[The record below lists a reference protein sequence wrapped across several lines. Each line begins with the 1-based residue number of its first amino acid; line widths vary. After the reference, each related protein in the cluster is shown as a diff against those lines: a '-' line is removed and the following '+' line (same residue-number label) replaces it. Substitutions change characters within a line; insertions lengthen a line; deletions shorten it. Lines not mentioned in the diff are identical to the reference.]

1 MRQSLNTIL
10 GAALVIGC
18 GSAFAQGGDLA
29 GVTMRVLDDVRDVD
43 AVVIE
48 LGANRGEGEEGAD
61 RDGAARGDDTNTAAA
76 DAAQATEERDLDEAR
91 ARADLHDPDDDE
103 RAEGKLEDNDV
114 EHPAVPPT
122 P

>member
-1 MRQSLNTIL
+1 MRPSMSTIL

-48 LGANRGEGEEGAD
+48 LGANRAEGEEGAD
-61 RDGAARGDDTNTAAA
+61 RDGAARGDDARA
-76 DAAQATEERDLDEAR
+76 DAGQAAEDQSLDEPPS

-114 EHPAVPPT
+114 ERPAVPPT

>member
-1 MRQSLNTIL
+1 MRPSLSTIL

-61 RDGAARGDDTNTAAA
+61 RDGAARGDDANAAA
-76 DAAQATEERDLDEAR
+76 DAAQATEDQSLDEPR

-114 EHPAVPPT
+114 ERPAVPPT

>member
-1 MRQSLNTIL
+1 MRRSLSTIL

-48 LGANRGEGEEGAD
+48 LGATRGEAEEGAD
-61 RDGAARGDDTNTAAA
+61 RDGAARGDDANAAE
-76 DAAQATEERDLDEAR
+76 AAQATADQSLDEPR

-114 EHPAVPPT
+114 ERPAVPPT